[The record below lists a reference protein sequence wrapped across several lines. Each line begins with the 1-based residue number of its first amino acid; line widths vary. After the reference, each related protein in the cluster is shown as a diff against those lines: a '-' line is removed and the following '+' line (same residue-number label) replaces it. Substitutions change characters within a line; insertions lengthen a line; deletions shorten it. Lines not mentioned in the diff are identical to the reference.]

1 MRRFAVAAALSCLFL
16 HLSPASAATLRVPK
30 DHPTIQAAVDAAD
43 PNDVIEIKGT
53 YTDPVVIDGLENLRL
68 LGKGKAVL
76 DGLDTHVPLTVNNSM
91 GIVLERLRFVSG
103 TPAGLLITNSTDVDV
118 LKCRFQDI
126 PTIGLD
132 AQASVD
138 VLVEGSKFQDIDG
151 DALILNDVAN
161 AGPGTDDSRVYKN
174 KFLRI
179 GQDAIEVDGDGNVI
193 EANKIVRAEADGID
207 FDGDDNLAIDNKL
220 SKVGDPDPSVA
231 DGDGFEVDGDGNRVE
246 GNKIVSPS
254 ADGVDVKGAGNEIVD
269 NFIKRAGSDGI
280 EIGSSDPN
288 SPASGNLVE
297 GNKVQK
303 AFDNGVQMDS
313 GGNTVRANTTK
324 KSGAFGLRDTSLSA
338 TNVYQDNVF
347 DSEQID

>member
-1 MRRFAVAAALSCLFL
+1 MRRFAVPAALSCLFL
-16 HLSPASAATLRVPK
+16 HLSPASAATLQVPK
-30 DHPTIQAAVDAAD
+30 DHPTIQAAVDAAA
-43 PNDVIEIKGT
+43 PGDVIEIKGT
-53 YTDPVVIDGLENLRL
+53 YTGPVVIDGGKNLHL
-68 LGKGKAVL
+68 VGKGKAVL
-76 DGLDTHVPLTVNNSM
+76 DGADTQVPLTVSNSM
-91 GIVLERLRFVSG
+91 GIVLEKLRFVRGS
-103 TPAGLLITNSTDVDV
+103 PAGLLITESTDVDV

-126 PTIGLD
+126 AGIGLD
-132 AQASVD
+132 AQASSD
-138 VLVEGSKFQDIDG
+138 VLVEASKFQDIAG
-151 DALILNDVAN
+151 DALILNDIGD
-161 AGPGTDDSRVYKN
+161 AGFATSDSRVYKN

-179 GQDAIEVDGDGNVI
+179 GLDAIEVDGENNVI

-220 SKVGDPDPSVA
+220 SKVGDPDPSIA

-246 GNKIVSPS
+246 GNRIVRPS

-288 SPASGNLVE
+288 SPASGNLVQ
-297 GNKVQK
+297 GNKIQK

-324 KSGAFGLRDTSLSA
+324 KSGNFGLRDTSLSG

-347 DSEQID
+347 DSEQVD